1 MQATERP
8 YLSIGEVLEL
18 LVSEFPEITISK
30 IRFLESRGLIDP
42 ERTSAGYRKFY
53 DEDIERLRVILREQ
67 KENYLPLK
75 VIRARLESGEIDDT
89 GGITPPKGIRASVPP
104 GSDETGE
111 LVVPAAEDVP
121 TRHHP
126 AAAARASAEPPAAPA
141 TPAPAASVPPA
152 EPPSRL
158 AASFFAPTEGEKAE
172 EAKAPAPA
180 SPASPPVLS
189 VVQPPSDDHDRYD
202 VAEFLSTTGLTAA
215 QVAELESFGVLA
227 ARGSSALYT
236 ANELAI
242 GQACAGFLAAGIE
255 PRHLRAW
262 RQAADREAALFE
274 QLVLPLLRQRNPQ
287 SRQQA
292 ASTLHDLSGLG
303 AALRAGLLG
312 EVLRPHLEP

>member
-89 GGITPPKGIRASVPP
+89 GGITPPKGIRASVAP

-126 AAAARASAEPPAAPA
+126 AAAARAAAEPPAAPA
-141 TPAPAASVPPA
+141 TPAPVASVPPA

-158 AASFFAPTEGEKAE
+158 AASFFAPTEREKAD
-172 EAKAPAPA
+172 EAPVP
-180 SPASPPVLS
+180 PSPPVLS
-189 VVQPPSDDHDRYD
+189 VVQPPIDDHDRYD

-242 GQACAGFLAAGIE
+242 GKACAGFLAAGIE

>member
-1 MQATERP
+1 MQAAERP
-8 YLSIGEVLEL
+8 YLSIGEVLDL

-42 ERTSAGYRKFY
+42 ERTAAGYRKFY

-75 VIRARLESGEIDDT
+75 VIRERLESGEIDDT

-111 LVVPAAEDVP
+111 LILPPEVEVP

-126 AAAARASAEPPAAPA
+126 AAAGRPPAEQAPDPAPAAPVSPAPVSPAPPAAP
-141 TPAPAASVPPA
+141 PILSVVPPPA
-152 EPPSRL
+152 EP
-158 AASFFAPTEGEKAE
+158 
-172 EAKAPAPA
+172 
-180 SPASPPVLS
+180 
-189 VVQPPSDDHDRYD
+189 HDRYD
-202 VAEFLSTTGLTAA
+202 TSEFLTSTGLTAA
-215 QVAELESFGVLA
+215 QLAELESFGLLA
-227 ARGSSALYT
+227 ARGTTALYT
-236 ANELAI
+236 ANEVAI
-242 GQACAGFLAAGIE
+242 GTACAGFLAAGIE
-255 PRHLRAW
+255 PRHLRGW

-292 ASTLHDLSGLG
+292 AATLTDLSELG
-303 AALRAGLLG
+303 AALRTGLLT
-312 EVLRPHLEP
+312 EVLRPHLDP

>member
-1 MQATERP
+1 MQAAERP
-8 YLSIGEVLEL
+8 YLSIGEVLDL

-42 ERTSAGYRKFY
+42 ERTAAGYRKFY

-75 VIRARLESGEIDDT
+75 VIRQRLESGEIDDT

-111 LVVPAAEDVP
+111 LIVPASEDVP

-126 AAAARASAEPPAAPA
+126 AAAGRPPSTEA
-141 TPAPAASVPPA
+141 
-152 EPPSRL
+152 PSRL
-158 AASFFAPTEGEKAE
+158 AASFFAPTEAE
-172 EAKAPAPA
+172 RAPVPPEPPMPPTPPA
-180 SPASPPVLS
+180 LS
-189 VVQPPSDDHDRYD
+189 VVPPPTADHDRYD
-202 VAEFLSTTGLTAA
+202 PAEFLAETGLTAA
-215 QVAELESFGVLA
+215 QVTELESFGLLA
-227 ARGSSALYT
+227 PRGSSALYT
-236 ANELAI
+236 ANEVAI
-242 GQACAGFLAAGIE
+242 GRACAGFMAAGVE

-274 QLVLPLLRQRNPQ
+274 QMVLPLLRQRNPQ

-292 ASTLHDLSGLG
+292 AGTLGELSGLG
-303 AALRAGLLG
+303 AALRAGLLA

>member
-1 MQATERP
+1 MQATDRP
-8 YLSIGEVLEL
+8 YLSIGEVLDL

-42 ERTSAGYRKFY
+42 ERTTAGYRKFY

-75 VIRARLESGEIDDT
+75 VIRQRLESGEIDDT

-111 LVVPAAEDVP
+111 LIVPATDEVP

-126 AAAARASAEPPAAPA
+126 AAAGRPTPPEPPAAPTPPAA
-141 TPAPAASVPPA
+141 TTPAPVVSEPAPAA
-152 EPPSRL
+152 PSRL
-158 AASFFAPTEGEKAE
+158 AASFFAPTDDERTPTP
-172 EAKAPAPA
+172 PAP
-180 SPASPPVLS
+180 PALS
-189 VVQPPSDDHDRYD
+189 VVPAQRPADHDRYD
-202 VAEFLSTTGLTAA
+202 SAEFLAETSLTAA
-215 QVAELESFGVLA
+215 QVAELESFGLLA
-227 ARGSSALYT
+227 ARGATSLYT
-236 ANELAI
+236 ANEVAI
-242 GQACAGFLAAGIE
+242 GRACAGFMAAGIE

-292 ASTLHDLSGLG
+292 AATLGDLSDLG
-303 AALRAGLLG
+303 AALRSGLLA

>member
-1 MQATERP
+1 MQAAERP
-8 YLSIGEVLEL
+8 YLSIGEVLDL
-18 LVSEFPEITISK
+18 LVAEFPEITISK

-42 ERTSAGYRKFY
+42 ERTAAGYRKFY

-111 LVVPAAEDVP
+111 LIVPSATEVP

-126 AAAARASAEPPAAPA
+126 AASQRPSGDVPSPSPSPAS
-141 TPAPAASVPPA
+141 SPA
-152 EPPSRL
+152 EAPSRL
-158 AASFFAPTEGEKAE
+158 AASFFAPTEAE
-172 EAKAPAPA
+172 RAPEPAPA
-180 SPASPPVLS
+180 AAAPVLS
-189 VVQPPSDDHDRYD
+189 VVPPPVESHDRFD
-202 VAEFLSTTGLTAA
+202 AEEFLAATGLTQG
-215 QVAELESFGVLA
+215 QVGELESFGLLS
-227 ARGSSALYT
+227 ARGATALYT
-236 ANELAI
+236 PHEVAI
-242 GQACAGFLAAGIE
+242 GRACAGFLAAGIE
-255 PRHLRAW
+255 PRHLRGW

-292 ASTLHDLSGLG
+292 ATTLADLSGLG
-303 AALRAGLLG
+303 AALRAGLLA